1 MHVLSGLRTLIGKP
15 MFMNKLTIT
24 QSRFAFVRICIE
36 IKADEAPPTSI
47 NYTDEYGND
56 CTQEIIYE

>member
-1 MHVLSGLRTLIGKP
+1 